1 MIDRRHTLLAGLA
14 MCFPSAVY
22 ASDVIHI
29 PLTFTEVGKPLIDVM
44 INAEGPYSFVI
55 DTGASTSGVRDELA
69 QTLKLPVIRK
79 LNTNGLGGKVLPL
92 TLYSAHEIVYGTNVR
107 QANVAL
113 TGFPH
118 FGVRDGRMGILPAGF
133 LTTLPSQ
140 LDYEAKELR
149 LYRGAWPDLNDFTP
163 VKSYLSAENPGESQ
177 KIYLTVVI
185 DGDPL
190 KVLLDTGSSD
200 ELLLFPRVVKSK
212 GLWNRFAVYR
222 DLKRRGVTGATT
234 ATRLVTMPNFAIGDI
249 KLDSLPVML
258 MDPAGHD
265 GNFNVDGILGTRFLS
280 QYTLAVNGSKG
291 IALKANSHFVAPV
304 VCD

>member
-1 MIDRRHTLLAGLA
+1 MIDRRHMLLAGLA
-14 MCFPSAVY
+14 ACCPGVVY
-22 ASDVIHI
+22 ADEVIRM
-29 PLTFTEVGKPLIDVM
+29 PVTFTEVGAPLIDVM

-55 DTGASTSGVRDELA
+55 DTGASSSGVRDELA

-92 TLYSAHEIVYGTNVR
+92 TLYSAQEIIYGTNLR

-118 FGVRDGRMGILPAGF
+118 FGVRNGRMGMLPAGF

-140 LDYEAKELR
+140 LDYEAKEIR
-149 LYRGAWPDLNDFTP
+149 LYRGAWPDLSDFTP

-185 DGDPL
+185 DGMPL
-190 KVLLDTGSSD
+190 KVLLDTGSGD
-200 ELLLFPRVVKSK
+200 ELVLFPRIVKSK

-222 DLKRRGVTGATT
+222 DLKRRGVTGAIT

-258 MDPAGHD
+258 MDPAGHNSD
-265 GNFNVDGILGTRFLS
+265 FNIDGILGTRFIS

-304 VCD
+304 VDD